1 MINEV
6 CTFVSHQD
14 DFGFFFTSGKIQTD
28 INIHVLINQTIKTGQ
43 FYSIKEN
50 SWKNYPPV
58 PLNTFSIK
66 TLNQK
71 VLVLGSA
78 TRNGTCKGGI
88 CDGNALYGNK
98 KVMEFDWKT
107 NSWNRREDMA
117 GN

>member
-1 MINEV
+1 MGL
-6 CTFVSHQD
+6 VSKYIV
-14 DFGFFFTSGKIQTD
+14 KI
-28 INIHVLINQTIKTGQ
+28 VKTGQ
-43 FYSIKEN
+43 FYSIKQK

-78 TRNGTCKGGI
+78 TQNGTCNGGI
-88 CDGNALYGNK
+88 CDGNTLYGNK
-98 KVMEFDWKT
+98 QVMEFDWSTK
-107 NSWNRREDMA
+107 SWNRREDMA

>member
-1 MINEV
+1 MGL
-6 CTFVSHQD
+6 VSKYIV
-14 DFGFFFTSGKIQTD
+14 KI
-28 INIHVLINQTIKTGQ
+28 VKTGQ

-78 TRNGTCKGGI
+78 TQNGTCNGGI
-88 CDGNALYGNK
+88 CDGNTLYGNK
-98 KVMEFDWKT
+98 QVMEFDWSTK
-107 NSWNRREDMA
+107 SWNRREDMA